1 MLNRSKL
8 WATVLLITVFAAG
21 ATVGGAAFSTWGPRD
36 GAADRME
43 RGDDRGRRPSYAER
57 LETDLGLTAEQRET
71 VDTILAQ
78 QQLDMQELWRQ
89 MRPQF
94 DALRD
99 TIRSKIMDV
108 LTDEQKQT
116 YNELIERS
124 RRRGER
130 DRENQHNR

>member
-36 GAADRME
+36 GAGDRME

-57 LETDLGLTAEQRET
+57 LETDLGLTSEQREM

-116 YNELIERS
+116 YNELVERS

>member
-21 ATVGGAAFSTWGPRD
+21 AAVGGAAFSTWGPRD
-36 GAADRME
+36 GVGDRMQ
-43 RGDDRGRRPSYAER
+43 RGDDRGRRPSYAGR
-57 LETDLGLTAEQRET
+57 LETDLGLTAEQREM

-99 TIRSKIMDV
+99 TIRSKILDV

-124 RRRGER
+124 RKRGER
-130 DRENQHNR
+130 DRENQHSR